1 MTKIRLLNEVND
13 LIFEAVQNFWE
24 DISVDPSNLTI
35 AADQIVMIYL
45 YIVIRSKIPCFY
57 SQIRF
62 IQQFT
67 TKQV

>member
-13 LIFEAVQNFWE
+13 LIFEAVQGFW
-24 DISVDPSNLTI
+24 DGLDVDRDNLII

-67 TKQV
+67 TK